1 MNAISFQRS
10 FPIVQG
16 TRHPILEEYG
26 GVNNLLNLG
35 RFGAVRFICSPE
47 YTIFKARQQNNTKI
61 HHKCKINFLD
71 FWQSAQWSTALWL
84 CKGGSHVMMVLW
96 KPLVCVGAGIIIFN
110 SPGIL
115 GSLAI
120 LPIP

>member
-16 TRHPILEEYG
+16 TSTHRRVDG

-35 RFGAVRFICSPE
+35 RFAVGFICSPE

-61 HHKCKINFLD
+61 YHKCKINFLD
-71 FWQSAQWSTALWL
+71 FWQSAQWNTALWL
-84 CKGGSHVMMVLW
+84 CTRAAHTT
-96 KPLVCVGAGIIIFN
+96 
-110 SPGIL
+110 
-115 GSLAI
+115 
-120 LPIP
+120 